1 MGTATPPPAAAP
13 SDSARLH
20 AAAREARDDA
30 APFALAAAAI
40 LIALALVAQHA
51 GWQSLGQ
58 PLWWMWLVVAAPYVL
73 LSATLMLGLNR
84 LVRHDHRREIVIG
97 LLTVVWVF
105 NVLGVVVLV
114 ASLIVHSASRITGA
128 QLLASGGAVWFT
140 NAIAFG
146 LAFWELDCGGPV
158 ARALTTEPRKPDFQ
172 FPQDENPQ
180 LARDGWAPRLWDYFY
195 ISLTNATA
203 FSPTD
208 SMPLT
213 RQAKALMAAES
224 MLSVVTVLLV
234 AARAVN
240 ILV

>member
-1 MGTATPPPAAAP
+1 MSAAVPPRADIPGL
-13 SDSARLH
+13 ARLH
-20 AAAREARDDA
+20 AAVREARDDA

-40 LIALALVAQHA
+40 LTALALVSKHA
-51 GWQSLGQ
+51 GWETLGR
-58 PLWWMWLVVAAPYVL
+58 PLWWMWLVVAAPYLVL
-73 LSATLMLGLNR
+73 AATLLLGLNR
-84 LVRHDHRREIVIG
+84 LVQHDHRREIVIG
-97 LLTVVWVF
+97 LLTVVWAF
-105 NVLGVVVLV
+105 NVLGIVVLV
-114 ASLIVHSASRITGA
+114 ASLIAHSAARITGA
-128 QLLASGGAVWFT
+128 QLLASGGALWFT

-158 ARALTTEPRKPDFQ
+158 ARALATDPRKPDFQ

-213 RQAKALMAAES
+213 RTAKALMAAES

>member
-1 MGTATPPPAAAP
+1 MSAATPPPAAAP
-13 SDSARLH
+13 PGSARLH

-30 APFALAAAAI
+30 APFALVAAAI
-40 LIALALVAQHA
+40 LIALALVAKHA
-51 GWQSLGQ
+51 GWDTLGRS
-58 PLWWMWLVVAAPYVL
+58 LWWMWLVVAAPYVCL
-73 LSATLMLGLNR
+73 AATLLLGLNR

-97 LLTVVWVF
+97 LLAVVWVF

-114 ASLIVHSASRITGA
+114 ASLIAHSAISITGS
-128 QLLASGGAVWFT
+128 QLLASSGAVWFT
-140 NAIAFG
+140 NTIAFG

-158 ARALTTEPRKPDFQ
+158 ARALANGPRKPDFQ

-195 ISLTNATA
+195 LSLTNATA

-208 SMPLT
+208 AMPLT
-213 RQAKALMAAES
+213 RTAKALMAGES

-240 ILV
+240 ILA

>member
-1 MGTATPPPAAAP
+1 M
-13 SDSARLH
+13 SDRPGAGSGDPTGVARLH

-30 APFALAAAAI
+30 APFALVAAAI
-40 LIALALVAQHA
+40 LIALAMVAQHA
-51 GWQSLGQ
+51 GWEYLGQ
-58 PLWWMWLVVAAPYVL
+58 PLWWMWLLVAAPYVL
-73 LSATLMLGLNR
+73 LAATLLLGLKR

-97 LLTVVWVF
+97 LLSVVWVF

-114 ASLIVHSASRITGA
+114 ASLIAHSAVHITGA

-140 NAIAFG
+140 NTIAFG

-172 FPQDENPQ
+172 FPQDENPH

-195 ISLTNATA
+195 VSLTNATA

-213 RQAKALMAAES
+213 RAAKALMAAES
-224 MLSVVTVLLV
+224 LLSVVTVLLV